1 MWAVYDWLA
10 MPVIAYLYAVDRA
23 EQVPEA
29 ADEQLVASLRDDYR
43 RKHLGAIISDD
54 SDGTAPE
61 GNSDPSSHH
70 LHQPLAHDQ
79 ADAGAFLGAR
89 LSPQAIG
96 WLEKLSE

>member
-1 MWAVYDWLA
+1 MGGYDWLA

-61 GNSDPSSHH
+61 GNWIQLVGSAYDRT
-70 LHQPLAHDQ
+70 L
-79 ADAGAFLGAR
+79 
-89 LSPQAIG
+89 
-96 WLEKLSE
+96 